1 MSPKIYGFFFSTANL
16 TCIHEEQV
24 SEKTNQEND
33 MHFEGKMIN
42 TTKQW
47 KIPPIYQ
54 RSPALISAQFSL
66 TSQYII

>member
-24 SEKTNQEND
+24 SEKRNQEND
-33 MHFEGKMIN
+33 MHFEGKIIN
-42 TTKQW
+42 TTIVRRGESSTNYDMTKQW

-54 RSPALISAQFSL
+54 RLRL
-66 TSQYII
+66 